1 MKFIPIF
8 TKGIQLSILLFTLS
22 YCTRQKEIN
31 EDNTSDL
38 SPPVL
43 NQYENVKKAQ
53 ADSLLTITIFVSE
66 TTNRLNDIGKTL
78 ARINSTF
85 NAERRN
91 MALEIGEEIFR
102 LNKKHLELKAKNRSL
117 LVNKDAASLE
127 FEASLINEIDM
138 LEIAVSNFKK
148 IEYSSGHKTKDSF
161 WMTMQKAH
169 RN

>member
-22 YCTRQKEIN
+22 YCTRPKEIN
-31 EDNTSDL
+31 EDNTSNL

-102 LNKKHLELKAKNRSL
+102 LNKKHLELIAKNRSL
-117 LVNKDAASLE
+117 LGNKDAASLE
-127 FEASLINEIDM
+127 FESSLINEIDM
-138 LEIAVSNFKK
+138 LEIAVSNFKENREQ
-148 IEYSSGHKTKDSF
+148 I
-161 WMTMQKAH
+161 
-169 RN
+169 